1 MFSIL
6 GMILILAGDV
16 LLSGYCC
23 KERKKKLD
31 CLFEMTLYLREIT
44 CMIYDFKLPLEDAMQ
59 RQSNTGTWSRFLW
72 EYITNNPEKGIR
84 TSLLEG
90 LQLLPLP
97 EEDAKNNL
105 AEYFRQLGKSPKEQ
119 TAEHYKSVAGQLE
132 QLYHMK
138 KEEYKKQ
145 NRLSAGAVYAISLAA
160 AILLW

>member
-1 MFSIL
+1 MFSLLGIL
-6 GMILILAGDV
+6 LILAGDV

-31 CLFEMTLYLREIT
+31 CLFEMMLNLREIT
-44 CMIYDFKLPLEDAMQ
+44 CLIYDFKLPLEDALKQ
-59 RQSNTGTWSRFLW
+59 QSQTGTWSRFLW
-72 EYITNNPEKGIR
+72 EYIRNNPEKGLR

-90 LQLLPLP
+90 IQLLPIP
-97 EEDAKNNL
+97 EEAVKNNL
-105 AEYFRQLGKSPKEQ
+105 TEYFRQLGKSPKEQ

-132 QLYHMK
+132 QLYQAK

-145 NRLSAGAVYAISLAA
+145 NRLSAGTVYAVSLAA